1 MIEVMYTGF
10 GKTFSQ
16 GLYENQNDE
25 TWRAALY
32 YLAVIA
38 AMQMKNQTKRLS
50 KGWQVDKYLSCFLTI
65 TSRKTFYDV

>member
-1 MIEVMYTGF
+1 MIEAMYTGHA
-10 GKTFSQ
+10 KHLARV
-16 GLYENQNDE
+16 LYENQNDE

-38 AMQMKNQTKRLS
+38 AMQMKDQTKRLG

-65 TSRKTFYDV
+65 TSQKTFYDV